1 MSASNPQH
9 EPTMEEILASIR
21 KIISEDQPEQ
31 EKPKA
36 EGAAS
41 DAPPAFEAEVFE
53 LTEEIK
59 DDGSVSAA
67 AAAPGPAASKIPS
80 SRAFDNDVAFENID
94 EPPES
99 QAVSAALDDDDAD
112 DLISDSARSAVGRVF
127 ETLDESPSRT
137 MSRPS
142 GNSVEAVFQ
151 RAIQESFEPTLQKW
165 VDANSSEVMQALKP
179 IIREWMDDNLPP
191 LIEAAVQKEIARAVK
206 IRRR

>member
-1 MSASNPQH
+1 
-9 EPTMEEILASIR
+9 MEEILASIR

-31 EKPKA
+31 DKA
-36 EGAAS
+36 KSEADAQ

-53 LTEEIK
+53 LTEEIT
-59 DDGSVSAA
+59 DDGSVTPV
-67 AAAPGPAASKIPS
+67 AAAPSPAASKIPS
-80 SRAFDNDVAFENID
+80 SRAFENDVAFENID

-127 ETLDESPSRT
+127 ETLDESPSRRP
-137 MSRPS
+137 MSRA
-142 GNSVEAVFQ
+142 GGDSVEAVFQ

-165 VDANSSEVMQALKP
+165 VDSNSSEIIQALKP